1 MEIVVSFKK
10 IWGKELFYPVS
21 DDAKLLAK
29 ITGRPTLLKSQLRT
43 CKEAGWH
50 VTLVQETLNLDDY
63 LKVKNERRSHKTSS
77 KNPTLLRNISS
88 KKRPDS

>member
-77 KNPTLLRNISS
+77 KNSTLLRNNAG
-88 KKRPDS
+88 KKQPDS